1 MVRGEMKPIE
11 NEETRQICFTKR
23 RQSLFNKASEL
34 SILCGAMVGSVVFS
48 TFGTPFTFGH
58 PSIDDVA
65 NRFLNLPPPPSDAPA
80 ASSGGAGAG
89 AGASGSSSSDDGS
102 CSWAVTDTIRRLNSE
117 YAELRQALDSESKK
131 RETLQEATGKEM
143 GARMMQLLNANVS
156 ELGLAELLEFLEC
169 LEAVD
174 GVVNN
179 ETANKTTTTTLEAT
193 TTSSGGSQT
202 RQGLVPQ
209 PPMETVVAPAPAP
222 AAADLQYQLLGGE
235 HSGAAD
241 PMAFAA
247 PTTSWSSEFVV
258 DGFEVDDPMHGG
270 GGSGGGDLHDVYYA
284 LGDFPGD
291 DQNHG

>member
-1 MVRGEMKPIE
+1 MKPIE

-143 GARMMQLLNANVS
+143 GERMMQLLNANVS

-174 GVVNN
+174 GVVN

-193 TTSSGGSQT
+193 TTSSSGGSQT
-202 RQGLVPQ
+202 RQGLAPQ
-209 PPMETVVAPAPAP
+209 PPMETVVAPAPA
-222 AAADLQYQLLGGE
+222 AAPADLQYQLLGGE

-270 GGSGGGDLHDVYYA
+270 GDLHDVYYA

>member
-48 TFGTPFTFGH
+48 TFGTPFSFGH

-65 NRFLNLPPPPSDAPA
+65 NRFLSPPPPPPSDAPA

-89 AGASGSSSSDDGS
+89 AGASGSSSNDGS

-222 AAADLQYQLLGGE
+222 AAADLQYQLLGE

-258 DGFEVDDPMHGG
+258 DGFEVDDPMHSG

>member
-48 TFGTPFTFGH
+48 TFGTPFSFGH

-80 ASSGGAGAG
+80 ASSGGGAG
-89 AGASGSSSSDDGS
+89 AGASGSSSNDGS

-179 ETANKTTTTTLEAT
+179 ETANKTTTTLDLEAT
-193 TTSSGGSQT
+193 TTTSGGSSQT

-209 PPMETVVAPAPAP
+209 PPMETVVAPAP

-270 GGSGGGDLHDVYYA
+270 GGGGDDLHDVYYA